1 MLFRSTILQNVVHGV
16 AELSFSVPTEDVQSA
31 RNAIEDAKSELGDME
46 VEEDHDL
53 GKVSLI
59 GAGMRSHPGI
69 AAKMFR
75 TLADLDI
82 NLRMIATS
90 PIKVSCMV
98 QKSEVPTAVQALHA
112 AFELEKEP
120 TEEEAVRG

>member
-1 MLFRSTILQNVVHGV
+1 MPNLGGMHFIKAPVFPWRRFNVQDVMLGPEMRSTGEVMGV
-16 AELSFSVPTEDVQSA
+16 GRSFGEA
-31 RNAIEDAKSELGDME
+31 YAKA
-46 VEEDHDL
+46 
-53 GKVSLI
+53 LI

-98 QKSEVPTAVQALHA
+98 AKSEVPRAVQALHA
-112 AFELEKEP
+112 AFELEKDP
-120 TEEEAVRG
+120 SEEEAVRG